1 MGENSKA
8 LQDILDR
15 FMLRKAPEINKAIG
29 TPVSYFTDEQVIEHA
44 STTNNEETNE
54 KFKDL
59 YAGKLEERYNSQS
72 DADMA
77 LVSIL
82 CFWCGCVDGQID
94 RIFRTSGLMRDKWDR
109 ATSDRTYGAITIR
122 NAILDYEKIYRP
134 VREENADLAEFTNLD
149 AEQIQNERDRR
160 ERDGHSFTPSLRYL
174 DTSIESLLPYT
185 NPRYE
190 SFQLG
195 NTRMFVDYYK
205 LIIPM
210 NDTRVCW

>member
-1 MGENSKA
+1 
-8 LQDILDR
+8 
-15 FMLRKAPEINKAIG
+15 MLRKAPEINKAIG

-109 ATSDRTYGAITIR
+109 ATGDSTYGAITIR
-122 NAILDYEKIYRP
+122 NAVLDCEKIYRP
-134 VREENADLAEFTNLD
+134 TVTSAAEDFANLD
-149 AEQIQNERDRR
+149 AKQIQEER
-160 ERDGHSFTPSLRYL
+160 ERRKREGYTFALDYGRIVDGIEALNPHSS
-174 DTSIESLLPYT
+174 
-185 NPRYE
+185 PRY
-190 SFQLG
+190 SSLQIG
-195 NTRMFVDYYK
+195 NSKMYTDYYK
-205 LIIPM
+205 PIILM
-210 NDTRVCW
+210 NETRGC